1 MHGFSDHGN
10 WQLHLIVAERGRVSG
25 TGGSLD
31 GHGYTIENPHRL
43 R

>member
-10 WQLHLIVAERGRVSG
+10 LRLRLVVAERGRVSG
-25 TGGSLD
+25 TGGLD
-31 GHGYTIENPHRL
+31 GHDYTVEDPHGL